1 MNDYNY
7 VILFDE
13 NGQPYISHSFK
24 SAYRKAKSGVKS
36 AGKTAYKYLLKI
48 GKGAKAQYAYTK
60 EEVDR
65 LLGRGRS
72 AVKSAGAKVKDAAD
86 SAARS
91 ISPGYRARADWKK
104 ADLKVKEDKSDY
116 DTAASTRAKLWNEAE
131 KALKNRDQNVNSA
144 YAQKHFDDSISAV
157 RKEIEEDGV
166 GTAYKKLNEESE
178 KASALYRRY
187 ATTTLS
193 KVEAFMKDPL
203 TRTRWAIEDLVDT
216 VETKVNDIKDSFNER
231 RTQRREAKAEKA
243 MQNDPKVMQARK
255 DYSNADT
262 AFTEAR
268 DAFLEY
274 AQSSSA
280 EKGSEKWKRLERDY
294 QWAQSDLESAKTI
307 LDRREVKYR
316 QWAARP

>member
-1 MNDYNY
+1 MSNY
-7 VILFDE
+7 YIGVDE
-13 NGQPYISHSFK
+13 HGTPYIAHSFK

-104 ADLKVKEDKSDY
+104 ADLRLKEAKSEY
-116 DTAASTRAKLWNEAE
+116 DQAAKTRFNLWGEAGR
-131 KALKNRDQNVNSA
+131 ALENRNQNLNSA
-144 YAQKHFDDSISAV
+144 YAQKHADDSIEAM
-157 RKEIEEDGV
+157 RNEMKEDSVGKAWNKIGEEG
-166 GTAYKKLNEESE
+166 E
-178 KASALYRRY
+178 KATELYRRY

-216 VETKVNDIKDSFNER
+216 VETKVDDIKDSFNER

-243 MQNDPKVMQARK
+243 MQNDPKVIQARK

-307 LDRREVKYR
+307 LDRREAKYR
-316 QWAARP
+316 QWAAKP